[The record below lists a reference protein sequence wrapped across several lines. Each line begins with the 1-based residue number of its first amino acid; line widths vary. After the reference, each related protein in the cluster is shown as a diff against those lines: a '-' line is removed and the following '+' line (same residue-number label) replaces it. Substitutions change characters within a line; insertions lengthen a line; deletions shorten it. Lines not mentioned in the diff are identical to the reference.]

1 MKSESPCIGLC
12 ELDRTGKFCKGCLRT
27 INEITNW
34 KTYSERKKNKISMLL
49 KKRKK

>member
-1 MKSESPCIGLC
+1 MKSESPCVGLC
-12 ELDRTGKFCKGCLRT
+12 ELNSTGVFCKGCLRT

-34 KTYSERKKNKISMLL
+34 KKFSERKKKNIFKLL